1 MVQEIRIDNYV
12 KGIANMRDTVA
23 AGRICIVAN
32 ELPYLFRNGGIGT
45 HNWLLSETL
54 ATAGWG
60 VHVLYCGE
68 VEDPAQLVHC
78 RQMLNAKGITLSHLA
93 EFASPPEDT
102 VECNLVSWID
112 KHSMHVRRALEQLDA
127 AHRFDLIEFA
137 EWTGY
142 GFRTIQA
149 RMTAGAFPNA
159 RIIVKLHSSSQW
171 CREGNRT
178 WLDGSD
184 DLIRDYFERY
194 SFEHADFQV
203 SPSQY
208 MFDYAESIGWKVRPD
223 AQVIP
228 YCYPTSAPK
237 TNKPSAGIPELVFFG
252 RLESRKGLKL
262 FLEMARSLPR
272 EVRLAFL
279 GKETSVDGVPAIQ
292 LISQSLGDRPFTL
305 HTELDRDQAMEYLR
319 TPGRVAVMPSQIE
332 NSPFTVLECAANGI
346 PFLASNVGGIPEIVA
361 DRDLQQALLFDPTPL
376 SLLEKFEKY
385 VATDQAKR
393 HQYVCRMHEIN
404 NSEKNRAM
412 VCGAYSELLPVKS
425 SASISMPAKPE
436 GWLLNRAQEQPLVT
450 VAIPFYNLGSLL
462 PETLASIAAQD
473 YPNIEVIVINDGSTD
488 AYSLEVLEE
497 MRAQYPRYRFVTQ
510 ANRGLGAARNT
521 GLALAEGEFFLPMDA
536 DNIGRPDM
544 VSRFVKALQRN
555 PDVAVATCFFLAFEE
570 TSDIAEGKFPY
581 AYRPCG
587 GPYVAAALRNVY
599 GDANAMSRTAALRSV
614 GGYET
619 EKHTTCEDWE
629 MYVKLVRH
637 GHRIDVVPEYL
648 FYYRHRSTSLLRTT
662 DSYLNRRRVLRQF
675 FPSAE
680 LPPVEQMQL
689 WMALA
694 SFHEQYRK
702 LQLAQYQTSVPITV
716 NEQVLAPCS
725 QSGTDLEVAE
735 VVGNECAIDSAKQE
749 RTGMRLAAYNFRQA
763 MRKTTNYHVVF
774 DKLKGKHAA

>member
-1 MVQEIRIDNYV
+1 
-12 KGIANMRDTVA
+12 MRDTEAV
-23 AGRICIVAN
+23 GRICIVAN

-60 VHVLYCGE
+60 VHILYCGE
-68 VEDPAQLVHC
+68 VEDPAQLARC

-93 EFASPPEDT
+93 EFASPPEDA

-127 AHRFDLIEFA
+127 AHHFDLIEFA

-149 RMTAGAFPNA
+149 RTTAGAFPDA

-178 WLDGSD
+178 WLNGSD

-208 MFDYAESIGWKVRPD
+208 MLNYAESIGWKVRPD

-228 YCYPTSAPK
+228 YCYPTSMPI

-252 RLESRKGLKL
+252 RLEPRKGLKL
-262 FLEMARSLPR
+262 FLEMAQSLPR

-292 LISQSLGDRPFTL
+292 LIAQSLGDRPFTL
-305 HTELDRDQAMEYLR
+305 HTEFDRDQAMEYLR

-332 NSPFTVLECAANGI
+332 NYPFTVLECAANGI

-361 DRDLQQALLFDPTPL
+361 DRDLQQALLFEPTPR

-385 VATDQAKR
+385 VATDQAER
-393 HQYVCRMHEIN
+393 HQYVRRMHEIN

-412 VCGAYSELLPVKS
+412 VCGTYSELLPVKS
-425 SASISMPAKPE
+425 SSSISMSSMSARPE
-436 GWLLNRAQEQPLVT
+436 GGPVNKAQKQPLVT
-450 VAIPFYNLGSLL
+450 IAIPYYNLGSLL
-462 PETLASIAAQD
+462 PETLASVAAQD
-473 YPNIEVIVINDGSTD
+473 YPSIEVIVVNDGSTD
-488 AYSLEVLEE
+488 AYSLQVWEE
-497 MRAQYPRYRFVTQ
+497 MQAQYPRYRFVTQ

-544 VSRFVKALQRN
+544 VSRFVEALQRN
-555 PDVAVATCFFLAFEE
+555 PDVAVVTCFFLAFEE
-570 TSDIAEGKFPY
+570 TTDIAEGKFPY

-599 GDANAMSRTAALRSV
+599 GDANAMSRTAALRSI

-648 FYYRHRSTSLLRTT
+648 FYYRHRPTSLLRTT

-689 WMALA
+689 WTALA
-694 SFHEQYRK
+694 SFHEQHK
-702 LQLAQYQTSVPITV
+702 QLKLAQYYAAVAAQQAAAQTNVSCEPPPRT
-716 NEQVLAPCS
+716 
-725 QSGTDLEVAE
+725 
-735 VVGNECAIDSAKQE
+735 K
-749 RTGMRLAAYNFRQA
+749 RTGMRLAAYNFKHA
-763 MRKTTNYHVVF
+763 MRKTTRYHVIF
-774 DKLKGKHAA
+774 DRIKKKQVA